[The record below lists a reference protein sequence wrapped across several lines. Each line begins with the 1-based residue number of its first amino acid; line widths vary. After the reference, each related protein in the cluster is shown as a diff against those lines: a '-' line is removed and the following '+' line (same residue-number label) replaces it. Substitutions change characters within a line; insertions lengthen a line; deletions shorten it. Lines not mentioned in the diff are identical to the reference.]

1 MKTILNRFMTVIEK
15 IETYFMVAGLVFIT
29 LLVFTQVVL
38 RLFGSSLNW
47 GEELS
52 RFIFIFI
59 TWIGASLG
67 VRDNEHIKITIL
79 NDLAPKTKKY
89 TEGFATAVCLAVC
102 IFLVASG
109 IDMVEVVSRK
119 MQYSPALK
127 IPIGTMYTIIP
138 AAGFLMGIKYVRQL
152 FHDVKSMIE
161 KEG

>member
-1 MKTILNRFMTVIEK
+1 MKTILSRFMTAIEK

-29 LLVFTQVVL
+29 MLVFLQVIL
-38 RLFGSSLNW
+38 RSFGSSLSW

-67 VRDNEHIKITIL
+67 VRDSEHIKITIL
-79 NDLAPKTKKY
+79 NDIAPKTKKY
-89 TEGFATAVCLAVC
+89 TDVFATVLCLGIC
-102 IFLVASG
+102 IFLLLSG

-127 IPIGTMYTIIP
+127 IPIGTMYCIIP
-138 AAGFLMGIKYVRQL
+138 VAGFLMGIKYIRQL
-152 FHDVKSMIE
+152 FHDIRRMTG
-161 KEG
+161 KEA